1 MAVCFDCH
9 LILHSKSCRFPHHHP
24 HWKLHPVSRQRFHLM
39 QNMGSDRRG
48 QSYLNKYVVSDN
60 KFTTSFW
67 VKAQFSDVQTSQ
79 IVKFLKVQ
87 FWWSTFYKIKF
98 WVYYSEIF
106 SGFSGPQV
114 KCRISTMAW
123 LPPASSTLLSLSS
136 SHTGLLPMGP
146 PRPKAFLPRGYLLH
160 LDQSHPKLLPGC
172 HLFTFQVCQTN
183 CPLFPQT
190 RSC

>member
-1 MAVCFDCH
+1 MFRVIG
-9 LILHSKSCRFPHHHP
+9 L
-24 HWKLHPVSRQRFHLM
+24 LM
-39 QNMGSDRRG
+39 
-48 QSYLNKYVVSDN
+48 
-60 KFTTSFW
+60 KFTHG
-67 VKAQFSDVQTSQ
+67 FSLGQGAKKSASCVSQ
-79 IVKFLKVQ
+79 PKNRKLRCNETWKYCCLYRLLV
-87 FWWSTFYKIKF
+87 KIKF